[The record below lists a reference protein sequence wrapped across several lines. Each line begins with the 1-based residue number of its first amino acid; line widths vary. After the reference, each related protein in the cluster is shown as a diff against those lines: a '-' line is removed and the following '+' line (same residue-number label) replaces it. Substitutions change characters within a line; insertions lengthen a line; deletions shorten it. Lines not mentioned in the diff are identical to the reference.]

1 MLPRRSFLS
10 RLGVGV
16 PALAGVAGAGSMAP
30 ALQAAAASPWKP
42 ARHAQDDWLDRV
54 PGKHRL
60 LFDTTTAEGFGQA
73 LLYVNNF
80 LGQNRSAYNLQDA
93 DLAVVIVA
101 RHHSTP
107 YALNDAMWAKYGAGL
122 TQLTGFNDPNTKQ
135 PPAANVYNSPAYGAA
150 LLNRGVML
158 DSLLK
163 RGVQLAVCEI
173 GTYTAASMIA
183 PGAGGDVA
191 AINAELTR
199 NCLANTHMVSAGIVT
214 INRAQERGYT
224 FAYAAGV

>member
-1 MLPRRSFLS
+1 MLFRSQI
-10 RLGVGV
+10 GI
-16 PALAGVAGAGSMAP
+16 
-30 ALQAAAASPWKP
+30 
-42 ARHAQDDWLDRV
+42 
-54 PGKHRL
+54 
-60 LFDTTTAEGFGQA
+60 
-73 LLYVNNF
+73 
-80 LGQNRSAYNLQDA
+80 LQDA